1 MTLEQVQEALRGR
14 LGSEIVEHTG
24 VCESVLRTLL
34 RYAPYRDTLDDLEK
48 RVESCLFNELY
59 GYLGDSMTVLL
70 DDGSLSRIAMRELPS
85 LADDAMGV
93 LFRNMQVYSVTYE
106 KLKDY
111 ALYSGSLSAM
121 RTLCERFDAF
131 QSAEEKQLMEKIIQD
146 RAGEA

>member
-14 LGSEIVEHTG
+14 LGSEVVEHTG

-48 RVESCLFNELY
+48 RVESCLFDELY

-70 DDGSLSRIAMRELPS
+70 DDGSLPS
-85 LADDAMGV
+85 LADDVMGV

>member
-1 MTLEQVQEALRGR
+1 M
-14 LGSEIVEHTG
+14 EHTG

-48 RVESCLFNELY
+48 RVESCLFDELY
-59 GYLGDSMTVLL
+59 GYLGDSITVLL

-85 LADDAMGV
+85 LADDVMGV

-111 ALYSGSLSAM
+111 ALYSG
-121 RTLCERFDAF
+121 
-131 QSAEEKQLMEKIIQD
+131 
-146 RAGEA
+146 